1 MKKLF
6 ALVML
11 IIFCFSCNQ
20 KTYDEVELV
29 SPEEMQELMKMENA
43 QLIDIRT
50 PKEYKSG
57 YIDGFQN
64 IDYMSESFDE
74 DIDKLDKN
82 RPVLLYCKSGRRT
95 AKCSAKLVEKGF
107 VKIYDL
113 KGGITQWKYKGLDLN
128 TKL

>member
-1 MKKLF
+1 MKKIFSLLVLL
-6 ALVML
+6 AL
-11 IIFCFSCNQ
+11 CFSCYQ

-29 SPEEMQELMKMENA
+29 SPEEMKELMKMENA

-50 PKEYKSG
+50 AKEYDTG

-64 IDYMSESFDE
+64 IDYMSDSFDE

-82 RPVLLYCKSGRRT
+82 KPVLLYCKSGRRT